1 MAVAVMETYATDAA
15 VQIAVE
21 GGQPNGCMVHKFG
34 NDEDAGSLFDP
45 TGHSEVKLKATNLAA
60 GAACAVVLQQLRR

>member
-1 MAVAVMETYATDAA
+1 MGVLVTYATDAA
-15 VQIAVE
+15 VRIAAE

-34 NDEDAGSLFDP
+34 NDMDDGSLFDP
-45 TGHSEVKLKATNLAA
+45 TQYQEVKLKATNGNA